1 MGEEGQCYAS
11 LDVCRMSTQSPKGA
25 PSSSAVASMM
35 ARTVMF
41 IVFIGSGVSL
51 ALTLAGS
58 PYAGQ
63 VCLGSGVIAA
73 IALMI
78 GAYFVAKA
86 RTL

>member
-1 MGEEGQCYAS
+1 MGEEGECDAG
-11 LDVCRMSTQSPKGA
+11 LDGCRMSTPSPKGA
-25 PSSSAVASMM
+25 PGSGAVASMM

-41 IVFIGSGVSL
+41 IVFIGSGISL

-63 VCLGSGVIAA
+63 VCLGSGLIAA

>member
-1 MGEEGQCYAS
+1 
-11 LDVCRMSTQSPKGA
+11 
-25 PSSSAVASMM
+25 MM

-63 VCLGSGVIAA
+63 VCLGSGVIAV

>member
-1 MGEEGQCYAS
+1 MGEEGECHAG
-11 LDVCRMSTQSPKGA
+11 LDVSRMSTPSPKGA
-25 PSSSAVASMM
+25 PSGSAVASMM

-41 IVFIGSGVSL
+41 IVFIGSGLSL

-63 VCLGSGVIAA
+63 VCLGSGFIAA
-73 IALMI
+73 VALMI

-86 RTL
+86 KA